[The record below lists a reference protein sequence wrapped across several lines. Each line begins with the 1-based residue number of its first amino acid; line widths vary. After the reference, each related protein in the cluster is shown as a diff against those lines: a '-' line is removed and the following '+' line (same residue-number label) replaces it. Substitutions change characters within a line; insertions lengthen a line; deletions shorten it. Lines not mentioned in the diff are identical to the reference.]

1 MQYFNPY
8 ICPVLNTSR
17 TMQATIQISIPVTDE
32 SINDIL
38 IAQLSE
44 TGFDGFEEESGS
56 LQAFC
61 NEDVFDEKALQ
72 QILGE
77 HNLTYTKASIAPQN
91 WNEVWES
98 NFSPVV
104 VDDFVAVRAFF
115 HEPVT
120 GVEHEIVITPKMS
133 FGTGHHATTH
143 MMMQQMRAI
152 NFTGKDVFDF
162 GTGTGI
168 LAILAK
174 MLGAKEITA
183 IDIDEW
189 SITNAQEN
197 FDNNNIT
204 GINLLQADTPEI
216 IKQSFD
222 VILANINKN
231 VLMEYIPALTDR
243 LNNGGTLL
251 LSGLLVEDEADI
263 LLKASENYL
272 IHVSTTIRNKWISI
286 LLRLKIC

>member
-1 MQYFNPY
+1 
-8 ICPVLNTSR
+8 
-17 TMQATIQISIPVTDE
+17 MQATIQITIPVTDE

-44 TGFDGFEEESGS
+44 AGFDGFEEEAGQ

-61 NEDVFDEKALQ
+61 SENVYNKTALQ
-72 QILGE
+72 NIL
-77 HNLTYTKASIAPQN
+77 NQYKLTYTEATIQPQN

-104 VDDFVAVRAFF
+104 VDDFVAVRASF
-115 HEPVT
+115 HQPIT

-143 MMMQQMRAI
+143 MMVQQMRSIDFA
-152 NFTGKDVFDF
+152 GKEVFDF

-174 MLGAKEITA
+174 MLGAANVTA

-197 FDNNNIT
+197 FDNNGIT
-204 GINLLQADTPEI
+204 GITLLQADTPAMVTG
-216 IKQSFD
+216 SFD
-222 VILANINKN
+222 IILANINKN
-231 VLMEYIPALTDR
+231 VLLEYISTLAMQLSP
-243 LNNGGTLL
+243 GGTLL
-251 LSGLLVEDEADI
+251 LSGLLAEDEADI
-263 LLKASENYL
+263 LLKTSQNNL
-272 IHVSTTIRNKWISI
+272 SHIITTARNKWICI
-286 LLRLKIC
+286 LLHLKIA